1 MAYNADG
8 FGSATSP
15 LASAVTC
22 WQPQPPQ
29 SVVASVV
36 DGTTLAVSWSAV
48 EEACSVDKYKVE
60 WYRAEGTKEQQTIT
74 TSAGWTNPLFD
85 GGSSLKSYQVEW
97 DEQEDFSS
105 GQTSSATIPIV
116 REMQSVVLQSQVVN
130 EEQFV
135 DVTVEVVNE
144 QQEVRSTFTG
154 LDEIQVIKTTNDIVK
169 DEVQKVVTSAADG
182 NEIQELHLDD
192 DDIDEIQA
200 IRSASNSYVIP
211 NLLAGINYYVHVAAM
226 TDIGTGL
233 FSATGSIMPSGTASA
248 VQNIHAGYAVYE
260 REVQEIRLAAS
271 HVSEVQEITTEA
283 ASIAEVQTLRTEVKD
298 PTNLGSF
305 KTIGAKT
312 GAISWNA
319 DASTVKNELVL
330 VVNGALTTNDIV
342 VTRDGDASE
351 EFGYGYVFQIT
362 FIGNNVAG
370 ETKKIDCADKTFVTT
385 GNVPSSCGVT
395 MDTDIAMGTDT
406 AVQQVIVTAK
416 KPLVAGSYSLRF
428 TYLGARK
435 DSSCIPFDASASIM
449 DITLEAMDN
458 IDKVYVTRQRDSIIA
473 PNGFIYRIFFHG
485 NGVNGDVNK
494 LDFVMCTDFQTQE
507 KNALTTV
514 GVDGQVLISM
524 VDYGGFN
531 PLNTFVSAASATAAQ
546 LTTDLAQLP
555 VFGDVLV
562 SQSLVDEQ
570 GGYIWTVA
578 FKDSE
583 GNLPQFI
590 CAVDSIFE
598 SAAGAGCETDTLTD
612 GNVLSGS
619 FLIEASSPIP
629 FNADAGTMKAALEAM
644 AWVGT
649 VQVKQSAA
657 SSQRGYTWTITFLDY
672 RGDVPT
678 LLVTSSLVGTG
689 SQISVREVR
698 KGNALG
704 GTFSVSYQ
712 NSETAAI
719 DWDELAMAA
728 AKPDGSSMQEKIQAL
743 DVVGQ
748 VNVERS

>member
-60 WYRAEGTKEQQTIT
+60 WYRAEGTQEQQTIT
-74 TSAGWTNPLFD
+74 TSAGKGLPEVQKLVNFADSRTLTGYFKLSFGGEVTENLRWDAEATGLNSVKERLERLSSIGTVDVSREESTRVTGLFVTVTGKTVMRHTLSTATVVDSKLAKDDVIWIAEWTNPLFD
-85 GGSSLKSYQVEW
+85 GGSSLKSYHVEW

-200 IRSASNSYVIP
+200 I
-211 NLLAGINYYVHVAAM
+211 H
-226 TDIGTGL
+226 
-233 FSATGSIMPSGTASA
+233 
-248 VQNIHAGYAVYE
+248 
-260 REVQEIRLAAS
+260 
-271 HVSEVQEITTEA
+271 
-283 ASIAEVQTLRTEVKD
+283 
-298 PTNLGSF
+298 
-305 KTIGAKT
+305 
-312 GAISWNA
+312 
-319 DASTVKNELVL
+319 
-330 VVNGALTTNDIV
+330 
-342 VTRDGDASE
+342 ASE

-406 AVQQVIVTAK
+406 AVEQVIVTAK
-416 KPLVAGSYSLRF
+416 KPLVAG
-428 TYLGARK
+428 
-435 DSSCIPFDASASIM
+435 IM

-458 IDKVYVTRQRDSIIA
+458 IDKVYVTRQRDGIIA

-531 PLNTFVSAASATAAQ
+531 PLNTF
-546 LTTDLAQLP
+546 
-555 VFGDVLV
+555 
-562 SQSLVDEQ
+562 SLVDEQ

-678 LLVTSSLVGTG
+678 LLVT
-689 SQISVREVR
+689 
-698 KGNALG
+698 KLG
-704 GTFSVSYQ
+704 DCS
-712 NSETAAI
+712 N
-719 DWDELAMAA
+719 
-728 AKPDGSSMQEKIQAL
+728 
-743 DVVGQ
+743 
-748 VNVERS
+748 